1 MAKIVRPGTH
11 VYIQMDDDRIRHAR
25 VIDVTDQNNISV
37 RIGTAKTSAS
47 IVFDA
52 DKAASTKTR
61 GFIYL
66 ED

>member
-1 MAKIVRPGTH
+1 MAKIVRPGTY
-11 VYIQMDDDRIRHAR
+11 VYVQTDDDRIRHAR
-25 VIDVTDQNNISV
+25 VTDVTDQNNISV

-47 IVFDA
+47 IVFNA
-52 DKAASTKTR
+52 DKVESTKTR